1 MSMFTRVMS
10 HKEVDLKEKFADLK
24 EKFVKELKEG
34 LISNITSLIN

>member
-24 EKFVKELKEG
+24 EKIVKELKEG

>member
-10 HKEVDLKEKFADLK
+10 HKEVDLKEKFAGLK